1 MITWIL
7 YDIKKDRSRTR
18 AAKFCKQAGLYRVQ
32 FSAFIGSLDAHQ
44 RDALILQLESE
55 IDEATDKVYIL
66 PMSKDE
72 LKQSVLLGQAF
83 DKKYVSDEVK
93 ALFL

>member
-1 MITWIL
+1 
-7 YDIKKDRSRTR
+7 
-18 AAKFCKQAGLYRVQ
+18 VQ
-32 FSAFIGSLDAHQ
+32 FSAFIGNPDAHQ
-44 RDALILQLESE
+44 RDTLTLQLESE
-55 IDEATDKVYIL
+55 IDETTDKVYIL